1 MGQMA
6 RHFNAITLVRWFFA
20 VSLVCFHACVLL
32 RHSFIT
38 PVKGHAIVSVFF
50 VFSGMLTYEGFA
62 ARPGARAFYLRR
74 LRKLFPPYALV
85 VVACALAFAAFSVMP
100 CASYY
105 TSQGFWK
112 YLAANLTFLNFLSP
126 TLPGVFET
134 HSVNAVNS
142 SLWTMKVEVMF
153 YAAAPAIAWLSRR
166 FRPLWVIAALYVLS
180 VAYAEFFT
188 HLYHASGV
196 EKYDVLRRQL
206 PGQMMYFAA
215 GMAAVHLRA
224 ALLRHKAAALPAG
237 LAVWGLCSAF
247 SQLRPI
253 EPLAIACA
261 ITVVAY
267 GSRRLSALSASVPN
281 LTYEVFLLH
290 FPILQTFVELKV
302 FERLGFAT
310 ALISAFAVIILL
322 SYAIN
327 RTINRKKANLPT
339 QK

>member
-1 MGQMA
+1 MKPSA
-6 RHFNAITLVRWFFA
+6 RHFNAITLVRWLFA

-38 PVKGHAIVSVFF
+38 PIKGHAIVSVFF
-50 VFSGMLTYEGFA
+50 VLSGMLTYEGLA
-62 ARPGARAFYLRR
+62 SRPGVRAFYVRR
-74 LRKLFPPYALV
+74 FRKLFPLYALT
-85 VVACALAFAAFSVMP
+85 VVACALAFAAFSTMP
-100 CASYY
+100 CGSYF

-112 YLAANLTFLNFLSP
+112 YLAANLTFLNFLAP

-153 YAAAPAIAWLSRR
+153 YAVAPAIVWLSRR
-166 FRPLWVIAALYVLS
+166 FRPLWIIAAVYVLS
-180 VAYAEFFT
+180 VAYGEFFT
-188 HLYHASGV
+188 HLYHISGV

-224 ALLRHKAAALPAG
+224 VMLRHKAAALIAG
-237 LAVWGLCSAF
+237 LAVWLLCSHFAR
-247 SQLRPI
+247 LRPI
-253 EPLAIACA
+253 EPLAIATA
-261 ITVVAY
+261 VTVVAY
-267 GSRRLSALSASVPN
+267 GSRRLSSLSVSVPN

-290 FPILQTFVELKV
+290 FPILQTFVELKA
-302 FERLGFAT
+302 FEKLGFAT
-310 ALISAFAVIILL
+310 AFTLAFAATILL
-322 SYAIN
+322 SAALN
-327 RTINRKKANLPT
+327 RAMNRKKTNLPP

>member
-1 MGQMA
+1 METSG

-50 VFSGMLTYEGFA
+50 VLSGMLTYEGFA

-85 VVACALAFAAFSVMP
+85 IVACAVAFAAFSAMP
-100 CASYY
+100 ADGYY

-134 HSVNAVNS
+134 HSVDAVNS

-153 YAAAPAIAWLSRR
+153 YAVAPAIVWFSRR
-166 FRPLWVIAALYVLS
+166 FRPLWIIAAVYVLS
-180 VAYAEFFT
+180 AAYSEIFT
-188 HLYHASGV
+188 HLYHVSGL
-196 EKYDVLRRQL
+196 EKFDVLRRQL

-224 ALLRHKAAALPAG
+224 ALLRHKAAALLAG

-247 SQLRPI
+247 TRLRPI

-267 GSRRLSALSASVPN
+267 GSRRLSALSVSVPN

-290 FPILQTFVELKV
+290 FPILQTFVELKL
-302 FERLGFAT
+302 FEKLGFAI
-310 ALISAFAVIILL
+310 ALPLAFVVVVLL

-327 RTINRKKANLPT
+327 RTMNRKKANLPT

>member
-1 MGQMA
+1 MVFRRLPRVLPRLCASAPQFHHPGKGA
-6 RHFNAITLVRWFFA
+6 RHCKRVLRAQRNADIRR
-20 VSLVCFHACVLL
+20 VCRPPRNPCLL
-32 RHSFIT
+32 CAKIPEDF
-38 PVKGHAIVSVFF
+38 PAI
-50 VFSGMLTYEGFA
+50 
-62 ARPGARAFYLRR
+62 RPGR
-74 LRKLFPPYALV
+74 
-85 VVACALAFAAFSVMP
+85 
-100 CASYY
+100 ASYY

-188 HLYHASGV
+188 HLYHVSGV

-310 ALISAFAVIILL
+310 ALISAFVVIILL
-322 SYAIN
+322 SAAIN
-327 RTINRKKANLPT
+327 RTVSKQL
-339 QK
+339 

>member
-1 MGQMA
+1 MGRSA

-50 VFSGMLTYEGFA
+50 VLSGMLTYEGLA
-62 ARPGARAFYLRR
+62 ARPGVRAFCVRR
-74 LRKLFPPYALV
+74 FRKLFPPYALT
-85 VVACALAFAAFSVMP
+85 VVACALAFAAFSAMP
-100 CASYY
+100 YGGY
-105 TSQGFWK
+105 FTSSGFWK
-112 YLAANLTFLNFLSP
+112 YLAANLAFLNFLSP

-134 HSVNAVNS
+134 HCVDAVNS

-153 YAAAPAIAWLSRR
+153 YAVAPAIAWLSRR
-166 FRPLWVIAALYVLS
+166 FRPLWVIVAVYVLS

-188 HLYHASGV
+188 HLYHVSGV

-224 ALLRHKAAALPAG
+224 VVLRHKAAALLAG
-237 LAVWGLCSAF
+237 MVVWLLCSAF
-247 SQLRPI
+247 TPLRPI
-253 EPLAIACA
+253 EPPAIACV

-267 GSRRLSALSASVPN
+267 GSRRLSMLSVSVPN

-302 FERLGFAT
+302 FEKLGFAF
-310 ALISAFAVIILL
+310 ALLLAFAVVILL

-327 RTINRKKANLPT
+327 RVMIREKANLSAT
-339 QK
+339 Q